1 MLLDY
6 PEMASVI
13 IGSEIWKMVVN
24 KLGRKDMRKTQWT
37 VAGFEDGKGRAKECR
52 GLPEAGKGK
61 KRIFP

>member
-1 MLLDY
+1 
-6 PEMASVI
+6 
-13 IGSEIWKMVVN
+13 
-24 KLGRKDMRKTQWT
+24 MRKTQWT